1 MLGESKTR
9 LTILLAISAA
19 LASATCDGA
28 SNPAQTE
35 DGPGH
40 NAGADCQECH
50 GQFSMAGT
58 VFATSVGRVP
68 QPDVPVFLTG
78 FAGNTIILD
87 PSNGDGNLV
96 SGGIPPGPY
105 LITLSGQESRSWHVL
120 PDRSNCNRCHMVGAG
135 NGGVTLPPLHTRL
148 PGDNDCTHCHHFPA
162 TMASGSLVPPGV
174 LNVAVEAPVI
184 PGSQV
189 QILDRTWSFDPA
201 GLGITTVRPVIF
213 APGYFSMFDAIL
225 AVAARNGVDI
235 QYHYDESRKAHFID
249 SIDGEQGDFWYH
261 FSYDTGGSNSNELRN
276 RRAYRWDEAL
286 WRPGVWIQVV
296 EGENLD
302 EIKAEYLEEIQ
313 RETAFGHLIPQVSIS
328 INPSPYQGNPPQSH
342 RITVTREFT
351 NVLVTPHDLRSGAG
365 SAPYSTPFQPGV
377 VTSLDI
383 LLSLK
388 DQGALTLVTSV
399 FYTRF
404 AGNFLDSHY
413 VVALGFPQEGTAHAS
428 GRQGFVYVT
437 NNGTPQRLPNDA
449 GRTFHMTSDISVVHA
464 PDFSRWRWIELGN
477 PYYEAEPTLS
487 QALAQSVR
495 EDHDAVGR
503 GFNLHRP
510 MVDEMTGRVAL
521 SYNLFELNE
530 MEIRVMSGAGDIL
543 ETIAVESPQ
552 ALGIHKAE
560 WNPPPSLGRGSETE
574 KELYLSARMGSVTQT
589 RRVGVLGGA
598 DRGPKP
604 TTEELPGWNRRPHNP
619 LPGSS

>member
-1 MLGESKTR
+1 MPSGSKAR
-9 LTILLAISAA
+9 FAFVVAISAT
-19 LASATCDGA
+19 LSFVSCDEASD
-28 SNPAQTE
+28 PAQTE

-40 NAGADCQECH
+40 NAGADCVGCH
-50 GQFSMAGT
+50 GQLSIAGT

-68 QPDVPVFLTG
+68 QPDVPVSLTG
-78 FAGNTIILD
+78 LEGNTIILD
-87 PSNGDGNLV
+87 SSNGDGNLV

-105 LITLSGQESRSWHVL
+105 LITLSGRESRSWHFL
-120 PDRSNCNRCHMVGAG
+120 PAQSSCNRCHMVGAG
-135 NGGVTLPPLHTRL
+135 NRGVALPTLHTRL
-148 PGDNDCTHCHHFPA
+148 PGDNGCTYCHHFPA
-162 TMASGSLVPPGV
+162 TKASGSLVPPGV
-174 LNVAVEAPVI
+174 LNAAAQAPGI

-189 QILDRTWSFDPA
+189 IILGQAWSFDPA
-201 GLGITTVRPVIF
+201 GFGITTVRPDIF

-225 AVAARNGVDI
+225 AVAGRNGVDI
-235 QYHYDESRKAHFID
+235 QYHYDESRKTHFID
-249 SIDGEQGDFWYH
+249 SIDGEEGNYWYH
-261 FSYDTGGSNSNELRN
+261 FSYDTGGSNANELRN

-296 EGENLD
+296 EGEKLE
-302 EIKAEYLEEIQ
+302 EIRAEYLEEIQ
-313 RETAFGHLIPQVSIS
+313 REAAFGHRIPQVSIS
-328 INPSPYQGNPPQSH
+328 INPSDYLGNPPESH
-342 RITVTREFT
+342 RITLTREFT
-351 NVLVTPHDLRSGAG
+351 NVLVTPHDLRSGG
-365 SAPYSTPFQPGV
+365 GLAPYSTPFQPGV

-404 AGNFLDSHY
+404 AGNFIDSHY

-503 GFNLHRP
+503 GFSLHRP
-510 MVDEMTGRVAL
+510 VLDERTGRVAV
-521 SYNLFELNE
+521 SYNLFETKGLE
-530 MEIRVMSGAGDIL
+530 VRIMSGAGDIL
-543 ETIAVESPQ
+543 DTIPVESPQ

-560 WNPPPSLGRGSETE
+560 WKLPVWSPGTETE
-574 KELYLSARMGSVTQT
+574 GDLYLSAQMGSVIQT
-589 RRVGVLGGA
+589 RRIGA
-598 DRGPKP
+598 FEGPDRGSRP
-604 TTEELPGWNRRPHNP
+604 TTPRR
-619 LPGSS
+619 